1 MLSGSIDDASS
12 VMFSRAS
19 STNVFNKVFRN
30 NMDDNS
36 FNGDNQR
43 QIDLIMSESE
53 TAYFISTGMV
63 RNSYEY
69 KSCKVYLV
77 VIRLKKQYHTFLE
90 KLRNYSIQNK

>member
-1 MLSGSIDDASS
+1 
-12 VMFSRAS
+12 
-19 STNVFNKVFRN
+19 
-30 NMDDNS
+30 MDDNS

-43 QIDLIMSESE
+43 QINLIMSQSE

-77 VIRLKKQYHTFLE
+77 IRLKKYTNIIPSSKNWGIIQFKISNKLISSDWGSLE
-90 KLRNYSIQNK
+90 I

>member
-12 VMFSRAS
+12 VIFSRAS

>member
-43 QIDLIMSESE
+43 QINLIMSQSE